1 MKSLPLNTSFK
12 YHLIIGL
19 VISLWLVVFL
29 VLIAPF
35 DAGDLSF
42 NIRVRILPFYGI
54 ISFVSYAILIPAQ
67 NVLFKRLKKW
77 TLLLE
82 SIFLITFTFI
92 NFWGTYAY
100 YKSDII
106 NGEHDLTIFT
116 FEIYLPIFVILSSVI
131 IFSRWFLN
139 TKIPNKS
146 NEKLI
151 LTGENKLDILQ
162 INPSDLICISS
173 ADNYVEVSYL
183 KSGKL
188 QKKLLRSTLKNISE
202 QQSDLLKVHRS
213 HLINP
218 SHFKEWKNSN
228 TLILTEIE
236 VPISKNYKQAFL
248 DKNHSPLKA
257 DSLSQSQ

>member
-1 MKSLPLNTSFK
+1 MKNLPLNTSYK
-12 YHLIIGL
+12 YHFIIGL
-19 VISLWLVVFL
+19 IISLWLVIFL

-35 DAGDLSF
+35 DAGDLPF
-42 NIRVRILPFYGI
+42 NIRVRILPFYGV
-54 ISFVSYAILIPAQ
+54 ISLISYLAMVPIQ
-67 NVLFKRLKKW
+67 NLVFKRKEHWNILFETSFI
-77 TLLLE
+77 TLFNLL
-82 SIFLITFTFI
+82 SFI
-92 NFWGTYAY
+92 GSYAY
-100 YKSDII
+100 YKSSII
-106 NGEHDLTIFT
+106 NGNYGFSKFT
-116 FEIYLPIFVILSSVI
+116 LEVYLPILIILLTI
-131 IFSRWFLN
+131 IVLARWFLN
-139 TKIPNKS
+139 NRIQNDTVK
-146 NEKLI
+146 KLI

-236 VPISKNYKQAFL
+236 VPISKNYKQAL
-248 DKNHSPLKA
+248 IEVNHSPLKA

>member
-19 VISLWLVVFL
+19 IISLWLIVFL

-35 DAGDLSF
+35 DAGDLPF
-42 NIRVRILPFYGI
+42 NIRVRILPFYGV
-54 ISFVSYAILIPAQ
+54 ISFISYIILIPGQ
-67 NVLFKRLKKW
+67 NSLFKRLEKW
-77 TLLLE
+77 TLSLE
-82 SIFLITFTFI
+82 IIFIITFTFI
-92 NFWGTYAY
+92 NFWGTYTY
-100 YKSDII
+100 YKSGII
-106 NGEHDLTIFT
+106 NGDSNLTAFT
-116 FEIYLPIFVILSSVI
+116 LEIYLPIFVILSTVI

-139 TKIPNKS
+139 NKIPNKS
-146 NEKLI
+146 IEKLI

-162 INPSDLICISS
+162 INPTDLICISS

-183 KSGKL
+183 KNGKL

-228 TLILTEIE
+228 TLVLTEIE
-236 VPISKNYKQAFL
+236 VPISKSYKQAFL
-248 DKNHSPLKA
+248 DKNHSPLKVY
-257 DSLSQSQ
+257 DSSQDQ